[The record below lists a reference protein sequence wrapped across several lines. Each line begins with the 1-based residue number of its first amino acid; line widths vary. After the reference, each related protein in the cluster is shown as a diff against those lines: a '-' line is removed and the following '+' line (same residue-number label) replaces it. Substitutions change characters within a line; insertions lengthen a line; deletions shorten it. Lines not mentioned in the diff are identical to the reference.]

1 MTTSFLATLRRLRS
15 KSLRAV
21 DRIERKVPR
30 RGFRSRPFGVT
41 VVGPTQSHFSRA
53 VMTRRY
59 VHCLESAGIPFEVLD
74 PASCVRPL
82 RRWFRYP
89 YRRPR
94 GRYAFTLLL
103 SHPLFFDHRAL
114 PGSLLNGRYVMAHW
128 IWEQTTLPERML
140 AQLELVDEVWIA
152 SEFVRET
159 YRNSTRTSTVLMPQV
174 ATRERQ
180 DGHDIEPHDGGPTS
194 RSRFGIPEDR
204 FVFLTIASAL
214 SSHVRKNPVGA
225 MHAFRAAFPHGQ
237 REAVLVIKLLP
248 TEGELGDLGVFTED
262 PAFGPDVHLL
272 VESLTDDEMTE
283 LLQTCA
289 CFVSLHRNE
298 GFGLGAAEAMSLGL
312 PAIITAWSG
321 SVDYMTDT
329 NCLAVP
335 FTLRRI
341 EDPGLPWYAPG
352 LEWAEPDLE
361 VAASYMRR
369 VFDEPDL
376 AERLGTQG
384 RIDIWNAYSVE
395 AVGRAI
401 STHLESLYRR

>member
-1 MTTSFLATLRRLRS
+1 
-15 KSLRAV
+15 
-21 DRIERKVPR
+21 
-30 RGFRSRPFGVT
+30 
-41 VVGPTQSHFSRA
+41 
-53 VMTRRY
+53 
-59 VHCLESAGIPFEVLD
+59 
-74 PASCVRPL
+74 
-82 RRWFRYP
+82 
-89 YRRPR
+89 
-94 GRYAFTLLL
+94 
-103 SHPLFFDHRAL
+103 
-114 PGSLLNGRYVMAHW
+114 MAHW
-128 IWEQTTLPERML
+128 IWEQTTLPDRTL

-159 YRNSTRTSTVLMPQV
+159 YRSSTVTSTVLMPQV

-180 DGHDIEPHDGGPTS
+180 DGHDIWPHDGGPTA

-283 LLQTCA
+283 LLQSCA

-298 GFGLGAAEAMSLGL
+298 GFGLGATEAMSLGR

-321 SVDYMTDT
+321 SVDYTTET
-329 NCLAVP
+329 NCLVVP

-369 VFDEPDL
+369 VVEEPDL

-395 AVGRAI
+395 AVSRAI